1 MRSSE
6 FMAALPDAVIGSL
19 PDGPRL
25 RRGRL
30 WSFGV
35 QLYDDEPRFHYEVAR
50 VPVRL
55 GDRLEVGLHFE
66 SKNAA
71 ANRRLLDGFTA
82 HMIEIKAELGEDVEA
97 ELWDKGWTK
106 VYETIALETYSPGYL
121 QVVAQRLVRIVTVLH
136 PVYLE
141 VRGNYQ

>member
-6 FMAALPDAVIGSL
+6 FMSALPDAVTRFL
-19 PDGPRL
+19 PSGPHL

-35 QLYDDEPRFHYEVAR
+35 QLYDDDPRFHYEVAR

-55 GDRLEVGLHFE
+55 GDRLELGLHFE
-66 SKNAA
+66 SRNATD
-71 ANRRLLDGFTA
+71 NRSLLDGFVA
-82 HMIEIKAELGEDVEA
+82 RMIEIKAELGDDVEA

-106 VYETIALETYSPGYL
+106 VYETLPLETYSAAYL
-121 QVVAQRLVRIVTVLH
+121 QVVARRLAKMVTVLH
-136 PVYLE
+136 PVYLATL
-141 VRGNYQ
+141 R

>member
-6 FMAALPDAVIGSL
+6 FMSAMPEAVNRCLATSMQ
-19 PDGPRL
+19 L

-35 QLYDDEPRFHYEVAR
+35 QLYDDNPLFHYEVAR

-55 GDRLEVGLHFE
+55 GDRLEIGFHFE

-71 ANRRLLDGFTA
+71 DNHRMLDAFA
-82 HMIEIKAELGEDVEA
+82 ARMIEIKAELGADVEA

-106 VYETIALETYSPGYL
+106 IYETLPLETYSPAYL
-121 QVVAQRLVRIVTVLH
+121 QVVARQLARMITVLH
-136 PVYLE
+136 PVYLAN
-141 VRGNYQ
+141 RR